1 MGAPPLRAG
10 LWFGLKCVF
19 LEQFGKLVGV
29 YLFIIGVAVHVADEA
44 EVFRGSVG
52 VPTAVVLI
60 AVFKVADDVGFCCAE
75 VDFHFV
81 LSFPWLVI
89 T

>member
-1 MGAPPLRAG
+1 MV
-10 LWFGLKCVF
+10 WFKCVF

-29 YLFIIGVAVHVADEA
+29 YLFIIGVAVHIADVA

-52 VPTAVVLI
+52 VPIAVILS

-81 LSFPWLVI
+81 CPFLGW
-89 T
+89 